1 MKRFKEIPNLP
12 NMVDMPASR
21 AKQWLVFVGRRAG
34 HLVVVLLLLS
44 VGTFLMLELLPGN
57 LVDSLLGDNAR
68 AQDIAMLEA
77 QLGLDKPLP
86 MRFADW
92 LLNTLQGD
100 LGRSPLSG
108 EAVTEAIAHRLPVSL
123 LLMAYAQLLAL
134 VIALPLGIWAGYRE
148 GGVVDR
154 LISAAS
160 FGVLAVPHFVLGLVL
175 ILLLA
180 IWLRWFP
187 ATGYVPFAS
196 DPLGSLR
203 SLTLPA
209 LTLALV
215 EAPVYLRLLRS
226 DLAGT
231 LREEFVTVARAKGLS
246 DRQVLLR
253 HALRPSLFSL
263 ITVMGINV
271 GHLIGGAVIIETV
284 FALPGVGRL
293 LIEAITR
300 RDYLVLQGVVL
311 FIGAAFVVVNLL
323 IDALYGVL
331 DPRLAARHG

>member
-1 MKRFKEIPNLP
+1 MTVEST
-12 NMVDMPASR
+12 SR
-21 AKQWLVFVGRRAG
+21 TGLRLAFLGRRAS
-34 HLVVVLLLLS
+34 HLAIVLLLLS
-44 VGTFLMLELLPGN
+44 IGTFLMLELLPGN

-68 AQDIAMLEA
+68 PQDIALLEA
-77 QLGLDKPLP
+77 QLGLDRPLVV
-86 MRFADW
+86 RFGDW
-92 LLNTLQGD
+92 LGNALQGD

-108 EAVTEAIAHRLPVSL
+108 ENVTDAIAHRLPVSL
-123 LLMAYAQLLAL
+123 LLMAYAQVLAL
-134 VIALPLGIWAGYRE
+134 LLALPLGIWAGYRE
-148 GGVVDR
+148 GGLADR
-154 LISAAS
+154 LISSVS
-160 FGVLAVPHFVLGLVL
+160 FGVLAVPHFVLGLML
-175 ILLLA
+175 ILVMA

-187 ATGYVPFAS
+187 ATGYVPFAG
-196 DPLGSLR
+196 DPVASIR

-231 LREEFVTVARAKGLS
+231 LREEFVTVARAKGLP
-246 DRQVLLR
+246 DWQVLLR
-253 HALRPSLFSL
+253 HALRPSTFSL
-263 ITVMGINV
+263 ITVMGINI

-300 RDYLVLQGVVL
+300 RDYLTLQGVVL

-323 IDALYGVL
+323 VDALYSVL

>member
-1 MKRFKEIPNLP
+1 MA
-12 NMVDMPASR
+12 DMHASR
-21 AKQWLVFVGRRAG
+21 ARQRLAFFGRRAG
-34 HLVVVLLLLS
+34 HLAIVLLLLS
-44 VGTFLMLELLPGN
+44 VGTFLMLELLPGS

-86 MRFADW
+86 QRFAGW
-92 LLNTLQGD
+92 LLNALQGD

-123 LLMAYAQLLAL
+123 LLMAYAQVLAL
-134 VIALPLGIWAGYRE
+134 LIALPLGIWAGYRE
-148 GGVVDR
+148 GSMVDR
-154 LISAAS
+154 LISAGS
-160 FGVLAVPHFVLGLVL
+160 FGVLAIPHFVLGLVL

-187 ATGYVPFAS
+187 ATGYVPFAN
-196 DPLGSLR
+196 DPFGSIR

-231 LREEFVTVARAKGLS
+231 LREEFVTVARAKGLT

-253 HALRPSLFSL
+253 HALRPSMFSL
-263 ITVMGINV
+263 ITVMGINI

-293 LIEAITR
+293 LVEAITR

-311 FIGAAFVVVNLL
+311 FIGAAFVVINLL
-323 IDALYGVL
+323 VDALYGVL
-331 DPRLAARHG
+331 DPRLAARDG